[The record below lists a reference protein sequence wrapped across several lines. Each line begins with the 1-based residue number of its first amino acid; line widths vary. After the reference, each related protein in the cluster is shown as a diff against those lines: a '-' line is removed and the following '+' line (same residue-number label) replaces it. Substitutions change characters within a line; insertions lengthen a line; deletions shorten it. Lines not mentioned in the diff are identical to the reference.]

1 MGFPNDHGQLNAAM
15 AELGWK
21 TPKERLRIAIKARL
35 MYKIT
40 YGMGPTVLTELFSTS
55 SMIRSHDYNLLDNL

>member
-21 TPKERLRIAIKARL
+21 TSKERLRIAIKARL
-35 MYKIT
+35 MYEIT

>member
-55 SMIRSHDYNLLDNL
+55 SMIRSHDYNLLYNL